1 VTALD
6 AGQLDPQFLTVLPP
20 PPTATIS
27 LTPAT
32 ITAGQP
38 INITWSSTNAVNCTQ
53 TGGIPTAGWGDQ
65 GNFGFSTAGT
75 ITETAQAGQ
84 YTFGI
89 TCAGIDPN
97 QVVATAQASVTIAP
111 SATLTADST
120 SVTEGKPFTLT
131 WSSDGATACIA
142 SGGGADG
149 STWSGSIAA
158 SGSVTETTSAVGTF
172 TYTLSCSDG
181 NVSAAPQKLTV
192 NVTASASSTA
202 SGSIPNGGGKGGGG
216 AFGWLELLVLATLQ
230 ASYLTRRPLKA
241 GRSD

>member
-1 VTALD
+1 V
-6 AGQLDPQFLTVLPP
+6 
-20 PPTATIS
+20 
-27 LTPAT
+27 
-32 ITAGQP
+32 
-38 INITWSSTNAVNCTQ
+38 
-53 TGGIPTAGWGDQ
+53 GDQ
-65 GNFGFSTAGT
+65 GNFGFATAGT
-75 ITETAQAGQ
+75 ITETGQAGQ

-97 QVVATAQASVTIAP
+97 QVVATAQANTTIAP

-120 SVTEGKPFTLT
+120 SLTEGKPFTLT

-181 NVSAAPQKLTV
+181 NLSAAPQKLTV
-192 NVTASASSTA
+192 NVTTSASSTGI
-202 SGSIPNGGGKGGGG
+202 GSTPNGGGKGGGG
-216 AFGWLELLVLATLQ
+216 SFGWLELIVLATLQ
-230 ASYLTRRPLKA
+230 ASYLTRRP
-241 GRSD
+241 R